1 MAEEVEIKEL
11 NDGDAELFDEMK
23 EIVEGEDEGKR
34 WIRNTKIKSKF
45 SVTNARQLKYTCVMS
60 KFFSS
65 NLQIT
70 TKMLM
75 S

>member
-34 WIRNTKIKSKF
+34 
-45 SVTNARQLKYTCVMS
+45 
-60 KFFSS
+60 
-65 NLQIT
+65 
-70 TKMLM
+70 
-75 S
+75 